1 MAIET
6 QTKLVGFCLGNKA
19 NYNATN
25 YANHIWF
32 DPTNK
37 QILLNGIEYIPKKLS
52 ELVNDKNFITSITK
66 AMVENVLTGNITS
79 HTHTFASITSKPNTL
94 LGYGITETDFFSF
107 DTHISQAGVFFR
119 NDYANNLLYAIDK
132 RADVTATTFTNI
144 SSLFNL
150 NYDSPQK
157 IEAGDTEVILIE
169 NLNTVIPRLAYGYLY
184 VQLYWGNYAENITVE
199 VYSKNGG
206 ADYKW
211 RALSGLNNI
220 YLWTFNNVNINYDI
234 DKIRIAIKAKSDTS
248 CFVSQILFLG
258 SRMSINNSPLITNYI
273 PNTFLYDV
281 TAPKYVVTGGT
292 SSQFLKGDGSLDS
305 NTYALSSAL
314 GNYLPL
320 SGGTL
325 TGALTC
331 NGYHI
336 DMNNDSGSRG
346 YRGFFN
352 QSNNTNRASG
362 SHIFMGGGGYALG
375 TNSVSIG
382 YQAYAG
388 IRNEDADKTTYP
400 YIAWQWMPTAKFM
413 VDTTNSATLSGGE
426 YYGFP
431 LLPNEMVQWNIG
443 GQKVIYENSSSYK
456 ELLVVIKAS
465 DADTGLVFGGKT
477 TLPYSA
483 SKTLIAGKYIVGSGE
498 CLKKIDEYTINGVK
512 YYQVIIYTWD
522 TTAFPTSY
530 DFTQQVKVMCATK
543 VNNSNYNGASS
554 YASGTYSVA
563 SGSYSVASGYSSVA
577 SGYSS
582 VASGNYSV
590 ASGNYSVA
598 SGYASVAS
606 GYASVASG
614 YYSVASGYYSVASGY
629 SSVASGNYS
638 VASGYSSVASGIY
651 SVASGAYSV
660 ASGNFSVASG
670 YSSVASGDFSVVLA
684 RNGETMSS
692 YQTIVGKFNAKVAGL
707 FIIGNGTS
715 DTARSNAFVVDD
727 SGNVTAKYFSGY
739 ANAIGG
745 EGIKVYAT
753 NSNEINF
760 GGTSSSTDIYF
771 GYRSMDSRPTPTTY
785 NFGKGTA
792 TIQAAA
798 FTGNAATATALTSSA
813 GSATQPIYFSNG
825 KPVACTYTLGKS
837 VPSNAVFTDTTY
849 SVATASADG
858 LMSAAMFNSEK
869 VSSISVRQGA
879 VQFEEPIRNHNI
891 YVTYDK
897 DKALNSDNHIVGGDV
912 QIKIPNAT
920 KDYDGSMSYTDKRKL
935 DGISPYAP
943 KKVVALRL
951 SFNADATVTVI
962 SGGGDYDMTQDAE
975 LMGSKYVEQTST
987 NILYLTTFS
996 LDLAAAST
1004 NTLNNLFRN
1013 SFVKFSFMGK
1023 STTGI
1028 SDFTINVKSN
1038 FYTDT
1043 LEIQFVS
1050 TKQDDTC
1057 VVDCV
1062 WEFF

>member
-66 AMVENVLTGNITS
+66 AMVEGVLTGNITS
-79 HTHTFASITSKPNTL
+79 HTHSYLPLGGGTMSNTNLVTNLNADLLDGYHATYGNNKPWGTIPVITAGGYMDVGKHFEFHYDNTTGSDYSTVLACTGNYGNIVNLPSASGKLALLTDNVASASKWATPRTITLTGSVT
-94 LGYGITETDFFSF
+94 GSVSIDG
-107 DTHISQAGVFFR
+107 SQNVS
-119 NDYANNLLYAIDK
+119 L
-132 RADVTATTFTNI
+132 ATTTNHTH
-144 SSLFNL
+144 N
-150 NYDSPQK
+150 
-157 IEAGDTEVILIE
+157 E
-169 NLNTVIPRLAYGYLY
+169 YL
-184 VQLYWGNYAENITVE
+184 
-199 VYSKNGG
+199 
-206 ADYKW
+206 
-211 RALSGLNNI
+211 
-220 YLWTFNNVNINYDI
+220 
-234 DKIRIAIKAKSDTS
+234 
-248 CFVSQILFLG
+248 
-258 SRMSINNSPLITNYI
+258 PL
-273 PNTFLYDV
+273 
-281 TAPKYVVTGGT
+281 TGGT
-292 SSQFLKGDGSLDS
+292 
-305 NTYALSSAL
+305 LS
-314 GNYLPL
+314 
-320 SGGTL
+320 
-325 TGALTC
+325 GALTC
-331 NGYHI
+331 NGYYI

-362 SHIFMGGGGYALG
+362 SHIFMKGGGYALG
-375 TNSVSIG
+375 TDSVSIG

-388 IRNEDADKTTYP
+388 IRNEDADKTNYQ
-400 YIAWQWMPTAKFM
+400 YIAWQWMPTEKFM
-413 VDTTNSATLSGGE
+413 VDTTNSATLGGGE

-443 GQKVIYENSSSYK
+443 GQKVIYENSSSYN

-512 YYQVIIYTWD
+512 YYQVIIYTWN

-554 YASGTYSVA
+554 YASGISSVASGYYSVA
-563 SGSYSVASGYSSVA
+563 SGSYSVASG
-577 SGYSS
+577 
-582 VASGNYSV
+582 N
-590 ASGNYSVA
+590 
-598 SGYASVAS
+598 
-606 GYASVASG
+606 
-614 YYSVASGYYSVASGY
+614 
-629 SSVASGNYS
+629 
-638 VASGYSSVASGIY
+638 
-651 SVASGAYSV
+651 
-660 ASGNFSVASG
+660 
-670 YSSVASGDFSVVLA
+670 FSVVLA

-753 NSNEINF
+753 NSDEINF
-760 GGTSSSTDIYF
+760 GGTSSSTTIYF
-771 GYRSMDSRPTPTTY
+771 GYRSTDSRPTPTTY
-785 NFGKGTA
+785 KFGADGTA
-792 TIQAAA
+792 KIVGGVTSFYYNYEKNNCDANVYTDGILWNYGGPAYWKNAPQGMSYGSILTLKSSYDNSLSGQLAWDINHSSTTDTTRYLWWRATDEGDWVEAKWHRIA
-798 FTGNAATATALTSSA
+798 FTDSNVATATALTSSA
-813 GSATQPIYFSNG
+813 GSTTQPIYFSNG
-825 KPVACTYTLGKS
+825 KPVACTYTLAKS

-858 LMSAAMFNSEK
+858 LMSAAMFK
-869 VSSISVRQGA
+869 AQMVKSVDIKQGEA
-879 VQFEEPIRNHNI
+879 MMRPDGTITITDHSVYITRNKSNI
-891 YVTYDK
+891 DGTYQQ
-897 DKALNSDNHIVGGDV
+897 AMGENDV
-912 QIKIPNAT
+912 KIPNAT
-920 KDYDGSMSYTDKRKL
+920 KDYDGSMSYADKRKL
-935 DGISPYAP
+935 DGISSYAP

-951 SFNADATVTVI
+951 SYTYGSVTVI

-975 LMGSKYVEQTST
+975 LMQSASSDGVEENS
-987 NILYLTTFS
+987 NGIHYYTTFT

-1023 STTGI
+1023 DTSYVPDTV
-1028 SDFTINVKSN
+1028 DVKSSFN
-1038 FYTDT
+1038 GNVLYVVFSSLDSQETW
-1043 LEIQFVS
+1043 
-1050 TKQDDTC
+1050 

>member
-66 AMVENVLTGNITS
+66 SMVEGVLTGNITS
-79 HTHTFASITSKPNTL
+79 HTHS
-94 LGYGITETDFFSF
+94 
-107 DTHISQAGVFFR
+107 
-119 NDYANNLLYAIDK
+119 
-132 RADVTATTFTNI
+132 
-144 SSLFNL
+144 
-150 NYDSPQK
+150 
-157 IEAGDTEVILIE
+157 
-169 NLNTVIPRLAYGYLY
+169 
-184 VQLYWGNYAENITVE
+184 
-199 VYSKNGG
+199 
-206 ADYKW
+206 
-211 RALSGLNNI
+211 
-220 YLWTFNNVNINYDI
+220 
-234 DKIRIAIKAKSDTS
+234 
-248 CFVSQILFLG
+248 
-258 SRMSINNSPLITNYI
+258 
-273 PNTFLYDV
+273 
-281 TAPKYVVTGGT
+281 
-292 SSQFLKGDGSLDS
+292 
-305 NTYALSSAL
+305 
-314 GNYLPL
+314 YLPL
-320 SGGTL
+320 SGGALSGDLTLRNIYITSTASELPSHYYHKLYSDTDFSVYEHFGTNSDRNKVTYGQFRFFDGNGDYKTLMIGGDGTFRWNGTDVSLNGHTHNEYLPL
-325 TGALTC
+325 TGGTLSGDLTC
-331 NGYHI
+331 NGDYI
-336 DMNNDSGSRG
+336 NMNNDSGSRG

-362 SHIFMGGGGYALG
+362 SHIFMKGGGYALG

-400 YIAWQWMPTAKFM
+400 YIAWQWMPTEKFM

-477 TLPYSA
+477 SLPYRA

-512 YYQVIIYTWD
+512 YYQVIIYTWNV
-522 TTAFPTSY
+522 TAFPTYY

-543 VNNSNYNGASS
+543 VNNSNYKGASS
-554 YASGTYSVA
+554 YASGIYSVA
-563 SGSYSVASGYSSVA
+563 SGDSSVASGAYSVASGYASVASGYSSVA
-577 SGYSS
+577 SGYYSVASGADSVASGYFSVASSYSS

-590 ASGNYSVA
+590 ASGFA
-598 SGYASVAS
+598 
-606 GYASVASG
+606 
-614 YYSVASGYYSVASGY
+614 
-629 SSVASGNYS
+629 
-638 VASGYSSVASGIY
+638 
-651 SVASGAYSV
+651 SVASGAY
-660 ASGNFSVASG
+660 SVASG

-745 EGIKVYAT
+745 EGFKIYAENT
-753 NSNEINF
+753 NQINF
-760 GGTSSSTDIYF
+760 GGTGSDNTVVF
-771 GYRSMDSRPTPTTY
+771 GAASKDSRSVPTTY
-785 NFGKGTA
+785 KFGADGKATLLGSADMLDGYHASNLVKFYLSPMSSGAPADSAKSWFIDTMPAGTGA
-792 TIQAAA
+792 IVYNVPGSEKTIIAGKS
-798 FTGNAATATALTSSA
+798 TGAYGHMLQLNYDDNYLRILRYVQGGWKTTDWEKISAGYADTATALTSSA

-825 KPVACTYTLGKS
+825 KPVACTYTLAKS

-879 VQFEEPIRNHNI
+879 VQFEEPVRTHDI
-891 YVTYDK
+891 YVTYNK
-897 DKALNSDNHIVGGDV
+897 DRALNSDKHIVGGDV

-935 DGISPYAP
+935 DAISSYAP

-962 SGGGDYDMTQDAE
+962 SGGGDYDMTQDAK

-987 NILYLTTFS
+987 NILYLTTFT